1 MYVAAA
7 CEWLIRACALMS
19 SCTVVPNK
27 VLGKHIYT
35 QFNDIT
41 QPTV

>member
-19 SCTVVPNK
+19 SCTVVP
-27 VLGKHIYT
+27 KHIYT